1 MSELLSVFRD
11 LRKDMKNLIE
21 TMNRLNNSIANLDKA
36 IATMDKLQ
44 KTIEANEGNLTGL
57 IKEMGEVNE
66 NIKTILDVVKEAKE
80 D

>member
-11 LRKDMKNLIE
+11 LRKDMKNLID
-21 TMNRLNNSIANLDKA
+21 TMNRLNDSVASLDKVTS
-36 IATMDKLQ
+36 TMDKLQ
-44 KTIEANEGNLTGL
+44 KTIEANEGNLTEL

-66 NIKTILDVVKEAKE
+66 NIKTILDVIKEAKE